1 MRAGVSASAAQAA
14 TSDHPLLRQ
23 PLQQRI
29 LVFGYKLFAM
39 SKGIIFS
46 VSKCLIAW
54 LPDQET
60 DLTPPYGEDSAVE
73 RPLACKRYE
82 LEGADRTMET

>member
-1 MRAGVSASAAQAA
+1 
-14 TSDHPLLRQ
+14 
-23 PLQQRI
+23 
-29 LVFGYKLFAM
+29 M